1 MLPDPQCPT
10 EDQDPASES
19 EPAADNDPPTP
30 DDKPKRT
37 RPRFDY
43 VRDTNDPL
51 AGIDDD
57 V

>member
-10 EDQDPASES
+10 EDEDSATTSN
-19 EPAADNDPPTP
+19 PAADNDPPATENEP
-30 DDKPKRT
+30 PRS